1 MTTQSEFSYPR
12 YLAAK
17 QSVDDRALNRQVFA
31 ALAQALAPHQASGS
45 LAFLEVG
52 CGIGTM
58 VERLWDWEILVN
70 ADYTAVDLRPEN
82 IAAAQTPSAG
92 FRPGKGFADPRGGK
106 NCWHVTADRR
116 RLCSSSGGPVS
127 VYTFAAR
134 DTGRFRLGRPFGPR
148 LPGPGGP

>member
-70 ADYTAVDLRPEN
+70 ADYTGVDLLPAN
-82 IAAAQTPSAG
+82 IAAAQTRPAG
-92 FRPGKGFADPRGGK
+92 FRSGTGFRTWGDGGTRLAFNEPRTLSPA
-106 NCWHVTADRR
+106 HF
-116 RLCSSSGGPVS
+116 GGP
-127 VYTFAAR
+127 
-134 DTGRFRLGRPFGPR
+134 
-148 LPGPGGP
+148 